1 MESNKEFKCYS
12 CGEMK
17 DENEFSKDVSRSTGR
32 ASKCRKCKHEY
43 MRELRQNPPY
53 KIIQNQKR
61 RIRTICKN
69 NGYHKTT
76 EFNNIFGVDAKGL
89 KLYMETLFVNGM
101 TWDNYGEWEVDH
113 IIPLETV
120 KSFED
125 LSRLSHYKNL
135 QSLWGKDHKEKTK
148 RFRTKQ

>member
-1 MESNKEFKCYS
+1 
-12 CGEMK
+12 
-17 DENEFSKDVSRSTGR
+17 
-32 ASKCRKCKHEY
+32 

-69 NGYHKTT
+69 KGYHKTS
-76 EFNNIFGVDAKGL
+76 EFNNIFGIDAKGL
-89 KLYMETLFVNGM
+89 KQYMETLFVDGM

-113 IIPLETV
+113 IVPLETV
-120 KSFED
+120 NSFED

-135 QSLWGKDHKEKTK
+135 QPLWENDHKTKTK
-148 RFRTKQ
+148 LCRTK